1 LQLSYALYRFVRWY
15 ESSAAAVD
23 HKGSDIDSSAVSA
36 TVQEAA
42 AATVDTEA
50 VVADAPDTAAET
62 VAHTVKYTD
71 SANVAAAGVAA
82 TATEITAEA
91 ITAGDTVNTVTS
103 ADTSAADTVVLETA
117 ADNGAAVVP
126 DIVQPIAAAAAAPTA
141 AASAAAVSA
150 ATPRPRRSGRS
161 GGVRIRSSG
170 AVVVEG
176 SYPTTAS
183 TLRVSNAALPARTT
197 VAFTGISGTS
207 STSTAA
213 LSAAAAAATA
223 AATAQVTQE
232 QRREQWLAGGV
243 ATVTAA
249 DFEHLGQAQSAAAVN
264 AADELWRSLE
274 IVKVRVSSLN
284 ATATCTYDFVIQL
297 AMSFEHC
304 QCASNRGW
312 H

>member
-1 LQLSYALYRFVRWY
+1 VR
-15 ESSAAAVD
+15 
-23 HKGSDIDSSAVSA
+23 A

-71 SANVAAAGVAA
+71 SADVAAAGVAA
-82 TATEITAEA
+82 TATEPVAEPT
-91 ITAGDTVNTVTS
+91 TAGDAANTVIV
-103 ADTSAADTVVLETA
+103 ADTSTADTVVLETT
-117 ADNGAAVVP
+117 ADNGKALMPAVV
-126 DIVQPIAAAAAAPTA
+126 QPTAAALTAAAAPTA

-170 AVVVEG
+170 AVVVQG
-176 SYPTTAS
+176 SYPTAAS
-183 TLRVSNAALPARTT
+183 TLRVSNAALPVRTT

-207 STSTAA
+207 SSSTAA
-213 LSAAAAAATA
+213 LNVAATAATA
-223 AATAQVTQE
+223 AATAQLTQE

-249 DFEHLGQAQSAAAVN
+249 DFEHLGQAQTAAAVN

-284 ATATCTYDFVIQL
+284 ATATCAYDLVIQL
-297 AMSFEHC
+297 AMSCEHC
-304 QCASNRGW
+304 QCTFEQRLALARQWVVITAMSC
-312 H
+312 HVVPM